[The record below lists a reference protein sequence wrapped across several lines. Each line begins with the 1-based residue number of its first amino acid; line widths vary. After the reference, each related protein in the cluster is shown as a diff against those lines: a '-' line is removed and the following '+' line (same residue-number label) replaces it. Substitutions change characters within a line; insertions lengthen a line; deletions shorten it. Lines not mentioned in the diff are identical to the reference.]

1 MLGPMSLQIHRASLR
16 AFPHFS
22 SARVHAFG
30 LALGLSTGLD
40 FVSSQMM
47 AVAGQHIQGG
57 VHADPQAYLY
67 AVTAYAVAAVVA
79 NLAIGRIAAH
89 IGYRMFS
96 LVGIVL
102 FAIVFCSGRSSLLT
116 SSTWNRRARNAA
128 SRRAKSGTSSVRR
141 GDETQVTHCGAG
153 SGLHSDTSAAH
164 A

>member
-67 AVTAYAVAAVVA
+67 AVTAYAVAAVVTC
-79 NLAIGRIAAH
+79 
-89 IGYRMFS
+89 
-96 LVGIVL
+96 VQT
-102 FAIVFCSGRSSLLT
+102 SLLLNGMRPH
-116 SSTWNRRARNAA
+116 WLILP
-128 SRRAKSGTSSVRR
+128 
-141 GDETQVTHCGAG
+141 C
-153 SGLHSDTSAAH
+153 
-164 A
+164 